1 MALES
6 AATTPAG
13 SGRRPFTTLLVANR
27 GEVAVRV
34 LRAARAAGLRTVAV
48 YSDADAASPHV
59 RLADTAVRLGPAP
72 AAQSYL
78 DIPALIEAARRTGA
92 DAVHPGYGFLSE
104 SAPFARACENA
115 GLTFVGPPSDVIA
128 LMGRK
133 DAARGVAVRAGVPVL
148 PAVVDG
154 VWPGTDDG
162 DLAHDGDVAPG
173 VELAHDDDLA
183 RRALAEIGL
192 PLLVKAAAGGGG
204 KGMRMVRD
212 AADLPG
218 AIASARREA
227 TAAFGDGALLVERY
241 VEGGRHVEVQVL
253 ADTHGT
259 VLHLFER
266 DCSVQ
271 RRHQKVVEEA
281 PAPTI
286 TAAVREELTGAAVRL
301 AREVGYVGAGTV
313 EFLVAG
319 DEAYLLEMNTR
330 LQVEHPV
337 TEAVT
342 GLDLVAL
349 QLAVARGDRLP
360 LRQEDVAVA
369 GHAIETRV
377 YAEGPDFLPQAG
389 TATTVRWPTTARTDT
404 ALEPGQEVGTWYDPL
419 LAKIIAHGPTR
430 ETART
435 ALVRALD
442 DTAVLGVTTNTGFLR
457 RLVASDDFRDA
468 AIDTAWLDTHPGAF
482 PAEADDVAL
491 VAGAVALADALTG
504 AGHGPGATNGA
515 GAAHPFGAGDGWR
528 LGGPPAPVVLTLAHD
543 GQVHEVRVGP
553 RDVAVPAAAAVVAE
567 TVHRGTRAGV
577 LDVVVDGRTFTV
589 RRLPDAPAERAPA
602 ASTERLS
609 DVPATT
615 GIGAGRA
622 LQLEIDGLTHGVVVE
637 TGPGR
642 VAVARH
648 GQTTVLTVPDRLDRG
663 AESSSDGAVA
673 APMPGLVRDVAVEA
687 GEHVEAGALL
697 GVLEAMKMET
707 RLLAP
712 HPGTVAEVLVAPG
725 DQVTLGQALFTVR
738 GHG

>member
-1 MALES
+1 MAS
-6 AATTPAG
+6 AATTAAG
-13 SGRRPFTTLLVANR
+13 PGRRLFATLLVANR

-34 LRAARAAGLRTVAV
+34 LHAARAAGLRTVAV

-104 SAPFARACENA
+104 SAAFARACEDA

-133 DAARGVAVRAGVPVL
+133 DAARSVAVRAGVPVL

-154 VWPGTDDG
+154 DRPGTGDGAQLAHDDPTRDG
-162 DLAHDGDVAPG
+162 DLAQVHR
-173 VELAHDDDLA
+173 AHDDDLA
-183 RRALAEIGL
+183 RRALVEIGL

-204 KGMRMVRD
+204 KGMRVVRD
-212 AADLPG
+212 AADLPA
-218 AIASARREA
+218 AIAAARREA

-286 TAAVREELTGAAVRL
+286 TAAVREELTAAAVRL

-319 DEAYLLEMNTR
+319 DDAYLLEMNTR

-360 LRQEDVAVA
+360 LRQEDVAVT
-369 GHAIETRV
+369 GHAIEARV

-430 ETART
+430 EAARA
-435 ALVRALD
+435 ALVRALGH
-442 DTAVLGVTTNTGFLR
+442 TAVLGVTTNTAFLR
-457 RLVASDDFRDA
+457 RLVASDDFRDT

-504 AGHGPGATNGA
+504 AGRGPGATNGS

-528 LGGPPAPVVLTLAHD
+528 LGGPPAPVVLTLEHD
-543 GQVHEVRVGP
+543 GQVHEVRVG
-553 RDVAVPAAAAVVAE
+553 
-567 TVHRGTRAGV
+567 TH
-577 LDVVVDGRTFTV
+577 DVVVDGRTLTV
-589 RRLPDAPAERAPA
+589 RHLPAVSAKH
-602 ASTERLS
+602 ASG
-609 DVPATT
+609 VPTVS
-615 GIGAGRA
+615 GIGAGHELR
-622 LQLEIDGLTHGVVVE
+622 LEIDGLAHAVVVE

-642 VAVARH
+642 VAVSRH
-648 GQTTVLTVPDRLDRG
+648 GQTTVLTVPDRRGRG

-687 GEHVEAGALL
+687 GEHVETGALL

>member
-1 MALES
+1 MAS
-6 AATTPAG
+6 AATTAAG

-34 LRAARAAGLRTVAV
+34 LHAARAAGLRTVAV

-78 DIPALIEAARRTGA
+78 DIPALIEAVRRTGA

-104 SAPFARACENA
+104 SAAFARACEDA

-133 DAARGVAVRAGVPVL
+133 DAARSVAVRAGVPVL

-154 VWPGTDDG
+154 DRPGTGDGDQQLAYDDPTRDG
-162 DLAHDGDVAPG
+162 DLAQADR
-173 VELAHDDDLA
+173 AHDDDLA
-183 RRALAEIGL
+183 RRALAEVGL

-204 KGMRMVRD
+204 KGMRVVRD
-212 AADLPG
+212 AADLPA
-218 AIASARREA
+218 AIAAARREA

-253 ADTHGT
+253 ADTRGT

-286 TAAVREELTGAAVRL
+286 TAAVREELTAAAVRL

-360 LRQEDVAVA
+360 LRQEDVAVT
-369 GHAIETRV
+369 GHAIEVRV

-404 ALEPGQEVGTWYDPL
+404 ALEAGQEVGTWYDPL
-419 LAKIIAHGPTR
+419 LAKIIADAPTR
-430 ETART
+430 ESARA

-442 DTAVLGVTTNTGFLR
+442 NTAVLGVTTNTGFLR

-482 PAEADDVAL
+482 AAEPDDVAL
-491 VAGAVALADALTG
+491 VAGAVALADSLTG
-504 AGHGPGATNGA
+504 AGFGPGATNGN
-515 GAAHPFGAGDGWR
+515 GAANPFGAGDGWR
-528 LGGPPAPVVLTLAHD
+528 LGGPPAPVVLTLEHD
-543 GQVHEVRVGP
+543 GQVHEVRVGTH
-553 RDVAVPAAAAVVAE
+553 D
-567 TVHRGTRAGV
+567 
-577 LDVVVDGRTFTV
+577 LVVDGRTFTV
-589 RRLPDAPAERAPA
+589 RRLPGVPAPYAP
-602 ASTERLS
+602 
-609 DVPATT
+609 DVPAVS
-615 GIGAGRA
+615 GLGAGHELR
-622 LQLEIDGLTHGVVVE
+622 LEIDGLAHAVVVE

-648 GQTTVLTVPDRLDRG
+648 GQTTVLTVPDRRGRG

-687 GEHVEAGALL
+687 GEHVEAGAVL